1 MSIKWKIIFYI
12 ICLMAIIIIN
22 ILPCVITVS
31 GEVIMSIPK
40 SWSWIFTLGVCM
52 ISLLP
57 TKKTQ

>member
-12 ICLMAIIIIN
+12 LFLMGIIVIN
-22 ILPCVITVS
+22 ILPSITVS

-40 SWSWIFTLGVCM
+40 SWSWLCTLGVCM

-57 TKKTQ
+57 TKKAQ